1 MGPYLLADKQRKDVQ
16 RFDRAVEAAREEL
29 DGKMLADMTAF
40 IEITVEWKRNPAA
53 FSKGAYLDEE
63 PD

>member
-1 MGPYLLADKQRKDVQ
+1 MQ